1 MKPGRFSRR
10 DVLKGSAALAASTV
24 FASPLRA
31 RRRRPTPLTP
41 ALIEAAKK
49 EGKLAFYTA
58 MDLAFAQRL
67 GKTFE
72 EKFPGIA
79 VRVERS
85 GAERIFTRIGQEYRA
100 TSTPSTWSTPP
111 MRRIALSGSATAG
124 SRRICPRRSRKHFDK
139 AYYDPDGLHVTT
151 RILVSPIAYNTNL
164 VKKEEAPKSFADL
177 LDPKWAGKIVKA
189 HPAYSGTIM
198 NATFQIARDLG
209 WDYLEKLAKQRVMQ
223 VQSATDTPKKISLG
237 ERAVMADGAGYL
249 VIRYS
254 EEGQPVDIVY
264 PEEGTPLAA
273 GPSAVLKAAPN
284 PNAARLFQN
293 WMHSR
298 EGQQLIVDDALPVF
312 RPRPDR
318 GEEGRAAAQGHQA
331 DERGPRRRR
340 EGRRGRQEALRGD
353 LQGMTMTHALMTVIA
368 DAPEACSAP
377 LSCARL
383 DRQRRAPRAY
393 QFSSLASAWLHD
405 LPRTRESGSMLGS
418 PAMTIAL
425 PARTAERRAVQDRS
439 LACRSCSR
447 SPRCC
452 ACSSSC
458 RCPGSSIYS
467 LRSPTPHQARASR
480 SSTFRTLFT
489 DPDFIDPLITTI
501 TVAVC
506 SACSCCADRRADGL
520 AGRAHRLADEACRSA
535 RWSPPRS

>member
-1 MKPGRFSRR
+1 MRQGKFTRR
-10 DVLKGSAALAASTV
+10 DVLKGSAAAAITV
-24 FASPLRA
+24 YANQLRA
-31 RRRRPTPLTP
+31 ATPPAEAIMP

-67 GKTFE
+67 ANTFE
-72 EKFPGIA
+72 AKFPGIS

-85 GAERIFTRIGQEYRA
+85 GAERIFTRIAQEYSSNIHA
-100 TSTPSTWSTPP
+100 VDVVN
-111 MRRIALSGSATAG
+111 TADQAHCIVWK
-124 SRRICPRRSRKHFDK
+124 RNQWLAPYMPEDVAKHFGKD
-139 AYYDPDGLHVTT
+139 YYDPDGLHVTT

-249 VIRYS
+249 VIRYR

-273 GPSAVLKAAPN
+273 GPSAVFKAAPN

-298 EGQQLIVDDALPVF
+298 EGQQLIVDDACQYSAHGQTVEKKDV
-312 RPRPDR
+312 RPLKDIKLMK
-318 GEEGRAAAQGHQA
+318 EDAEGV
-331 DERGPRRRR
+331 EK
-340 EGRRGRQEALRGD
+340 
-353 LQGMTMTHALMTVIA
+353 
-368 DAPEACSAP
+368 
-377 LSCARL
+377 
-383 DRQRRAPRAY
+383 
-393 QFSSLASAWLHD
+393 
-405 LPRTRESGSMLGS
+405 
-418 PAMTIAL
+418 
-425 PARTAERRAVQDRS
+425 TAEDIKKRYAAIFKV
-439 LACRSCSR
+439 
-447 SPRCC
+447 
-452 ACSSSC
+452 
-458 RCPGSSIYS
+458 
-467 LRSPTPHQARASR
+467 
-480 SSTFRTLFT
+480 
-489 DPDFIDPLITTI
+489 
-501 TVAVC
+501 
-506 SACSCCADRRADGL
+506 
-520 AGRAHRLADEACRSA
+520 
-535 RWSPPRS
+535 